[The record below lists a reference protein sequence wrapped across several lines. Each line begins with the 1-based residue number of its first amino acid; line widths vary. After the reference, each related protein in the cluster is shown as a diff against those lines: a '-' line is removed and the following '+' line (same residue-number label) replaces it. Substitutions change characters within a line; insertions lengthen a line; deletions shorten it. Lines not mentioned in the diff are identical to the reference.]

1 MTVTSSVTSK
11 NKIDETTATSVI
23 KGSLSKTEQQKLD
36 NTYID
41 IFNRLNS

>member
-23 KGSLSKTEQQKLD
+23 KGSLSKNEQQKLD
-36 NTYID
+36 NTYIN